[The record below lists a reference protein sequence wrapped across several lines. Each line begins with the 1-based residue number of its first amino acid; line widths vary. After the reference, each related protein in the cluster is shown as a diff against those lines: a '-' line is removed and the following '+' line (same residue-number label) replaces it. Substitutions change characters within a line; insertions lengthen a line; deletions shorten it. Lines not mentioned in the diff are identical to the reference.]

1 MKKSFIILGFTS
13 AIVAVIL
20 AATPLF
26 KLSVAPII
34 IAFISGLIILFLSKK
49 LKTKTKVIQYIFLL
63 VIIALSLTIYK
74 GLVNTSEIEN
84 TEQLEQI
91 DKENKD
97 ENVGNFK
104 ETFEERE
111 ID

>member
-74 GLVNTSEIEN
+74 GVVNTSEIEN

>member
-26 KLSVAPII
+26 KISVAPII

-97 ENVGNFK
+97 ENVRNFK

>member
-26 KLSVAPII
+26 KISVAPII

-74 GLVNTSEIEN
+74 GVVNTSEIEN